1 MEAFA
6 RIIKGFTNQWYVNV
20 FHLQLHQNRLKTFFL
35 CALGWRIGK
44 LILKL

>member
-20 FHLQLHQNRLKTFFL
+20 FHLQLHQNRLKTFL
-35 CALGWRIGK
+35 CVHLDGELANSF
-44 LILKL
+44 